1 MGRKPLLFGEF
12 LLKKGL
18 IKKEDILV
26 ARHVQE
32 QTNKQ
37 IGELAIKQKLLS
49 AQKVQ
54 QVLQQQ
60 KKTRK
65 KFGEI
70 AINLKILT
78 RKQVK
83 DLLKYQENFN
93 IHIGEIFK
101 YEGTLKGEQV
111 EQEIQEFASFH
122 ESKKSNSKSG
132 NNSSN

>member
-18 IKKEDILV
+18 IKKEDILI

-37 IGELAIKQKLLS
+37 IGELAVKQKLLS

-60 KKTRK
+60 KKTRR

-70 AINLKILT
+70 AIDFKILT
-78 RKQVK
+78 RTQVK
-83 DLLKYQENFN
+83 NLLAYQKNFN

-101 YEGTLKGEQV
+101 YEGRLKGNQV
-111 EQEIQEFASFH
+111 EQEIQEFVSYH
-122 ESKKSNSKSG
+122 ESKKSNSESG
-132 NNSSN
+132 NNS

>member
-12 LLKKGL
+12 LMKKGL
-18 IKKEDILV
+18 IKKEDILI
-26 ARHVQE
+26 ARHVQQ

-37 IGELAIKQKLLS
+37 IGELAVKQKLLT

-60 KKTRK
+60 KKSRK

-70 AINLKILT
+70 AIDLKILT
-78 RKQVK
+78 RQQIQ
-83 DLLKYQENFN
+83 DLLKYQQNFN

-101 YEGTLKGEQV
+101 YEGRLKGEQV
-111 EQEIQEFASFH
+111 EQEIQEFATYH
-122 ESKKSNSKSG
+122 ESRKSNSKSG
-132 NNSSN
+132 NNSNN

>member
-18 IKKEDILV
+18 IKKEDILI
-26 ARHVQE
+26 ARHVQQ

-37 IGELAIKQKLLS
+37 KLLT

-60 KKTRK
+60 KKSRK

-70 AINLKILT
+70 AIDLKILT
-78 RKQVK
+78 RQQIK
-83 DLLKYQENFN
+83 DLLKYQQNFN

-101 YEGTLKGEQV
+101 YEGRLKGEQV
-111 EQEIQEFASFH
+111 EQEIQEFALYH
-122 ESKKSNSKSG
+122 ESRSSNSNSG
-132 NNSSN
+132 NNSNN